1 LGVADG
7 VGVGVAYAVGVGV
20 ADAVGVGVADAVGVD
35 NQNFFLPDFI
45 HLKVLPLI
53 TFLAPT

>member
-1 LGVADG
+1 VADA
-7 VGVGVAYAVGVGV
+7 VGVGVADAVGVGV